1 MKLGTALIPG
11 PGLERRILVSP
22 LPSDPERVVDLHAV
36 EAERLRKLGEG
47 QPRALAEALLPPSLR
62 RLLEAGPRALQRAAQ
77 TLAFAEKWARK
88 GTLPEAF
95 APPLRQLR
103 LLPCLPRPSSL
114 RLPDGSFGD
123 RLGLR
128 GPEARLPWSPGLEA
142 RPTLA
147 AIGQA
152 ASRPAGFA
160 LALMVGDELLLGGWL
175 HTEFLLEGGLSLHG
189 KAGTREV
196 PLSTWA
202 DLALPPL
209 RPCELLLLPF
219 PEWEPLHPL
228 PGERLKLETPFG
240 SLAVRL
246 GREGTHPTLQ

>member
-1 MKLGTALIPG
+1 VKLGTALAPG
-11 PGLERRILVSP
+11 HGAERRILVSP

-47 QPRALAEALLPPSLR
+47 LPLALAEALLPPSLR

-77 TLAFAEKWARK
+77 ALAFAEKWARR
-88 GTLPEAF
+88 GTLPEDY
-95 APPLRQLR
+95 APTLKDLR

-128 GPEARLPWSPGLEA
+128 GPEARLPWSPSLQL

-152 ASRPAGFA
+152 ATRPAGFA
-160 LALMVGDELLLGGWL
+160 LALMAGESLVLGPWL
-175 HTEFLLEGGLSLHG
+175 HTELLMEGSLSLRG
-189 KAGTREV
+189 KAGSREL
-196 PLSTWA
+196 PLSAWA
-202 DLALPPL
+202 GLVLPPL
-209 RPCELLLLPF
+209 RPCEVLLLPF
-219 PEWEPLHPL
+219 PEWEPLQPL
-228 PGERLKLETPFG
+228 PGERLKVETPFG
-240 SLAVRL
+240 FLGVRF